1 MRTPNEIA
9 TRRTTRRSPIVSLVL
24 MALAVAALAAGC
36 IQGHD
41 PRTDASR
48 IEAHP
53 RNVSAI
59 ANQIKT
65 I

>member
-1 MRTPNEIA
+1 MKTTRDVA
-9 TRRTTRRSPIVSLVL
+9 TRRTARRSPIASLVL
-24 MALAVAALAAGC
+24 MTLAVAALAAGC

-41 PRTDASR
+41 PRTDGSR
-48 IEAHP
+48 IDAHP
-53 RNVSAI
+53 RTVPAL

>member
-1 MRTPNEIA
+1 MKIPRDVA
-9 TRRTTRRSPIVSLVL
+9 TRRTARRSPIASLVL

-48 IEAHP
+48 VDAHP
-53 RNVSAI
+53 RNVPAI
-59 ANQIKT
+59 ANEIKT